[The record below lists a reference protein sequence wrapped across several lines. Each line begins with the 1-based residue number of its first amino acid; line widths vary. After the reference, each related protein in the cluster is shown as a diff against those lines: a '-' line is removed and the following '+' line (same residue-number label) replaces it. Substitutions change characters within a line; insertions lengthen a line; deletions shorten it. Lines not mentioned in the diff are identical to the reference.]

1 MYFGSWYWNR
11 KETIMNNTMP
21 YCPWDTPSVIY
32 TKKSGAD
39 ATSHR
44 ISILS
49 RELFYLWVFI
59 IHEEL
64 WNEARDFLDDYMDDP
79 APFEFDW

>member
-1 MYFGSWYWNR
+1 MHFGSQYRNR
-11 KETIMNNTMP
+11 KETLMNNTTP
-21 YCPWDTPSVIY
+21 HCPWDTPSVVY
-32 TKKSGAD
+32 TKKSCVAP
-39 ATSHR
+39 HR

-59 IHEEL
+59 IREEL